1 MSRSGPP
8 DDGKVVFGV
17 AEVLETFLNYLTIDL
32 P

>member
-17 AEVLETFLNYLTIDL
+17 AEALETFLNHFNY
-32 P
+32 